1 MLSNNKKVVLYEQ
14 ALNDLADWDLPESE
28 MGATDDNGAAAK
40 WARDLLKK
48 AGAAPDEGK

>member
-1 MLSNNKKVVLYEQ
+1 MLSPKKKLALYEQ

-28 MGATDDNGAAAK
+28 MGATDDNGHAAK

-48 AGAAPDEGK
+48 AGAAPEGK